1 MCVAVLVRDHIG
13 TVLWVAANILDFT
26 NHLIGDAAM
35 CWLALDSTVL
45 KKYVFVLI
53 ESDSGKGI
61 NALKGTYSSW
71 IIDNYIFIC
80 NQLSN

>member
-13 TVLWVAANILDFT
+13 KVLWVAANILDFT
-26 NHLIGDAAM
+26 DPLIGEAAT
-35 CWLALDSTVL
+35 CWLVLDSTVL
-45 KKYVFVLI
+45 KKYLFVLI
-53 ESDSGKGI
+53 KSDSGKCI

-80 NQLSN
+80 NQLCI